1 MTHTPDLAHAVDIA
15 PIAVVTGASRGI
27 GAATAE
33 RLARDGYRV
42 AVHYGQD
49 SDAADLVVRRIR
61 QGGGDAFSFRADLSR
76 PDTGR
81 RFWEAYDAAAGG
93 RREEPVRALVNNA
106 GVTLRGT
113 IEDFTAESLL
123 RQQQINEN
131 APFLIVQEGLD
142 RLEDGGRVVNVSS
155 GVTRIA
161 TPDIIAYT
169 MTKGAIEAFTRT
181 LAQQLGGRRITV
193 NAVAPGIIDTDMNA
207 GWLRGNE
214 EAVRH
219 VLGQIA
225 LGYIGTPTDVADV
238 VGFLASD
245 DARYVTGHTI
255 DVTGGSRL

>member
-1 MTHTPDLAHAVDIA
+1 MTQTPYPGDAADTA

-49 SDAADLVVRRIR
+49 SGAADLVVSRIR
-61 QGGGDAFSFRADLSR
+61 KTGGNAFSFRADLSR

-81 RFWEAYDAAAGG
+81 EFWAAYDAAAGDH
-93 RREEPVRALVNNA
+93 RAEPIRTLVNNA

-113 IEDFTAESLL
+113 IQGFATEFLL
-123 RQQQINEN
+123 QQQQINET

-181 LAQQLGGRRITV
+181 LAQHLGSRRITV

-207 GWLRGNE
+207 GWLRGNR
-214 EAVRH
+214 EALSQ
-219 VLGQIA
+219 VLPQIA
-225 LGYIGTPTDVADV
+225 LGYIGTPADVADV